1 MQVGD
6 RYFENLKPDKMGEII
21 EQLRNEAEK

>member
-6 RYFENLKPDKMGEII
+6 RYFENLKPEMIGDIV
-21 EQLRNEAEK
+21 EQLRKEAEK